1 MPKLSEH
8 AKHIGRKIGIDD
20 EKGYGI
26 AVFLALIV
34 VIIVIAGFFVVDYI
48 NGKPQ
53 GYNTIYLLDANH
65 KAADYA
71 SVLIANQNNTFSVY
85 VCVENHEATSESY
98 QVQVKITQTLSSY
111 PLISVTASQVF
122 ETGNLESGKNWQSQ
136 ATLTENQPGNYAAIF
151 ELYRHT
157 AGGLEF
163 ASNYCV
169 LNFEVKNYT

>member
-8 AKHIGRKIGIDD
+8 AKQIGRKIGIND

-34 VIIVIAGFFVVDYI
+34 VIIVIAGFFVSDYI

-71 SVLIANQNNTFSVY
+71 GILIANQNSTFSVY
-85 VCVENHEATSESY
+85 VCVENHNSITESY
-98 QVQVKITQTLSSY
+98 QVQVKITQNLSSY
-111 PLISVTASQVF
+111 PLTLIQPSQVF
-122 ETGNLESGKNWQSQ
+122 ETGNIGSGEGWQNQSTITQ
-136 ATLTENQPGNYAAIF
+136 NQPGEYAVVF
-151 ELYRHT
+151 ELYRHS

-169 LNFEVKNYT
+169 LNFEVKSST